1 MSKEFVDGA
10 AAFGRIR
17 AFIRKKYGTQRKC
30 ARALGISEGHLSDM
44 LNSRCEISPRL
55 LAAAGLV
62 RRVVYEVRELP
73 EMKADDCRKGDNE
86 GVPTPSPC
94 RPHPYRIGLT
104 AEATV
109 LGLNRQG
116 ILLRPPAA
124 HSGPSSGRDR
134 GCSL

>member
-1 MSKEFVDGA
+1 MNETIDGA

-30 ARALGISEGHLSDM
+30 ARALGLSEGHLSDM

-73 EMKADDCRKGDNE
+73 EMTEDDCQKEKN
-86 GVPTPSPC
+86 TPSVP
-94 RPHPYRIGLT
+94 RYPSLPLTDYRIGLT
-104 AEATV
+104 AQATA
-109 LGLNRQG
+109 LGLNG
-116 ILLRPPAA
+116 PGLNGWRPPYGLRTAR
-124 HSGPSSGRDR
+124 P
-134 GCSL
+134 